1 MRAEADFVLTLQDF
15 YVLSGYRL
23 LRAVS
28 AKLAHDVCASDERFR
43 AWLERMKE
51 AYPMPE
57 VWERDPK
64 E

>member
-1 MRAEADFVLTLQDF
+1 MARHSQDF
-15 YVLSGYRL
+15 YVLSDYRFI
-23 LRAVS
+23 RCVS
-28 AKLAHDVCASDERFR
+28 AKLAHEVFEADERF
-43 AWLERMKE
+43 AGWLERMKQ